1 MNQTKGEH
9 AGAVKINACMCKQEH
24 DTINSNQCDLYHGR
38 ICYPSLHTYMSLLHV
53 PVQLLRIQP
62 MRKCEERTGREL
74 LELTLSLMVRP
85 GIVAD
90 VTDFR
95 LLVYNELKHGESD
108 SNPILHSEIA
118 NPPASFSQPGNRQS
132 SGTAAVISL
141 SSRA

>member
-1 MNQTKGEH
+1 
-9 AGAVKINACMCKQEH
+9 MCLC
-24 DTINSNQCDLYHGR
+24 NCYAYNQCASVR
-38 ICYPSLHTYMSLLHV
+38 S
-53 PVQLLRIQP
+53 
-62 MRKCEERTGREL
+62 EEDVKL

>member
-1 MNQTKGEH
+1 MQ
-9 AGAVKINACMCKQEH
+9 
-24 DTINSNQCDLYHGR
+24 
-38 ICYPSLHTYMSLLHV
+38 SLSWTYLLPIATYMSLLHV

-118 NPPASFSQPGNRQS
+118 NPSASFSQPGNRQS